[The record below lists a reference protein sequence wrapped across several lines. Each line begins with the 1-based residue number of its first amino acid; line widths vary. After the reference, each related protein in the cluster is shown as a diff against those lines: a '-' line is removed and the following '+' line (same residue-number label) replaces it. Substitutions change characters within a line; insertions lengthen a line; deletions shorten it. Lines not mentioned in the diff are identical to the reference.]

1 MKQHPSSLVM
11 YFRSRRWVGLL
22 TCLLVIGMGVI
33 RPRTL
38 NAATGELPRR
48 EAVEKRLQE
57 IETSALASETRQA
70 GKENLTQTLAALQA
84 VADLQA
90 QARSIAEQAQAAP
103 RESERLKAQ
112 IASGVPGVS
121 PLVGSG
127 TPLFVLEQTLAR
139 AQAEVKTLQDKQAA
153 EQAEAERLQA
163 RRKDLPARLAVVKQR
178 VEMLSE
184 QLTALGAEADE
195 SRVWLLS
202 AQLAQAQEEV
212 RLRQLELDHLEAFV
226 EVNRLRRDLLALRLG
241 AAEVE
246 LESCRRL
253 VDDRRRQEAE
263 AAAAQARELARDLG
277 VASPLLA
284 ALAEENTAWAE
295 KRRAGAVRL
304 EEIGRESASLTQI
317 MTRLQ
322 DDHRALRDRLQAIGF
337 SDAIGLL
344 LRVKRAELPSAS
356 RFRQGTEQRAQEIAQ
371 GQLELI
377 ELEENLANLRDLD
390 GRARDLAASALA
402 GTAPDQGRELERKI
416 KALLRARRE
425 ILESSQRDL
434 STRLTRLVDLDTLA
448 RQVARKR
455 DEFASFIDERVLWI
469 RSTQPVGVG
478 DAVRLVR
485 GLAWLF
491 HPTRWV
497 SVAIALWQGLWQNPL
512 LLLSLL
518 SCWGVVL
525 AARRHINH
533 RLAQIASQV
542 QRAATDSFRMT
553 LETFLLTV
561 LWAAPWPMLMWVLNM
576 GMTMAPGVEPF
587 IDGVA
592 ARLAGLALPVWG
604 LEIFRQVFRP
614 DGLAERHCR
623 WNLGE
628 VHPLLRRQA
637 RLLGM
642 VVVPLL
648 FLSQVVTDL
657 APDAAQASLG
667 RWLVIAVLL
676 TSAWLADPLVRPS
689 GPVMTL
695 LGKQSQERLL
705 FRLRYLVFFLG
716 VVGPV
721 LLAVGCLLGYV
732 YTAQH
737 LWMKAVA
744 TLAWIL
750 GAGLLYGLTWRALH
764 VHRRTLALHKSQIMR
779 AVHDPATSGAG
790 PASETAAPAPGAAG
804 SPAGPVI
811 PGAPAGPAE
820 PSIFQIS
827 TQTENLLYV
836 CLLVA
841 LVVGVFHIWV
851 DVFPALRI
859 LDRVKLWTT
868 ETQVLE
874 TLTAPDGTERR
885 EWVQRTVDITLFH
898 LFLAVGIGFLTVT
911 ATRNLPGFIEF
922 AVLQRLQ
929 VDAGVKFAVRTLAS
943 YLIGV
948 LGFVFVMETIGLG
961 WDKIQWLAAG
971 ISVGLG
977 FGLQEIFA
985 NFVSGLILLFEQPL
999 RVGDIVTVGD
1009 VTGAVTRIQIR
1020 ATTLMNAD
1028 RKEVVIPNK
1037 ELITGRLMN
1046 WTLTDRILRITFPV
1060 GVAYGS
1066 DPENVTH
1073 HLMHAAR
1080 THPRVLVDPAPQVVM
1095 TGFGDSSLNFEV
1107 RVYISG
1113 MDNFPLFQTDMNQ
1126 RIYATLR
1133 ANGIEIPFPQRELTI
1148 KNWGPGPG
1156 GSGVG
1161 PTPGRAPE

>member
-1 MKQHPSSLVM
+1 M
-11 YFRSRRWVGLL
+11 
-22 TCLLVIGMGVI
+22 
-33 RPRTL
+33 
-38 NAATGELPRR
+38 
-48 EAVEKRLQE
+48 VEKRLQE
-57 IETSALASETRQA
+57 LETLPLASETRQIIRD
-70 GKENLTQTLAALQA
+70 NLTQTLAALQA
-84 VADLQA
+84 IADLQA
-90 QARSIAEQAQAAP
+90 QARAIAEQAQAAP
-103 RESERLKAQ
+103 RDSERLKAQ

-121 PLVGSG
+121 PLVGTG
-127 TPLFVLEQTLAR
+127 TPLIVLEQTLAR
-139 AQAEVKTLQDKQAA
+139 AQADVKTLQDKQAA

-163 RRKDLPARLAVVKQR
+163 RRKDLPPRLAAARQR
-178 VEMLSE
+178 VEALTE
-184 QLTALGAEADE
+184 QLTGLGAEAEE
-195 SRVWLLS
+195 SRVWLLA
-202 AQLAQAQEEV
+202 AQRAQAQEEA
-212 RLRQLELDHLEAFV
+212 RLRQLELDHLESFI

-241 AAEVE
+241 AAEIEV
-246 LESCRRL
+246 ESCRRL

-263 AAAAQARELARDLG
+263 RAAAQARELARDLG

-295 KRRAGAVRL
+295 KRRAGAIRL
-304 EEIGRESASLTQI
+304 EEIGREAASLSQI
-317 MTRLQ
+317 LTRLQ

-344 LRVKRAELPSAS
+344 LRVKRAELPSAA
-356 RFRQGTEQRAQEIAQ
+356 RFRQGAEQRAQEIAQ

-377 ELEENLANLRDLD
+377 ELEENLAALRDLD
-390 GRARDLAASALA
+390 ARARELAAGALA
-402 GTAPDQGRELERKI
+402 GAAPDRGQELESKI

-455 DEFASFIDERVLWI
+455 DEFAAFIDERVLWI
-469 RSTQPVGVG
+469 RSTQPVGVS
-478 DAVRLVR
+478 DLMRFLR
-485 GLAWLF
+485 GLAWIF
-491 HPTRWV
+491 SPARWAA
-497 SVAIALWQGLWQNPL
+497 VAGALWQGLRQKPL
-512 LLLSLL
+512 LLMAGLAL
-518 SCWGVVL
+518 WGLVL
-525 AARRHINH
+525 AARLGINR
-533 RLAQIASQV
+533 RLADIAGQV
-542 QRAATDSFRMT
+542 QRAATDNFRMT

-561 LWAAPWPMLMWVLNM
+561 VWAAPWPILMGVLSM
-576 GMTMAPGVEPF
+576 GLTLVPNSEPLV
-587 IDGVA
+587 DGMA

-604 LEIFRQVFRP
+604 LEVFRQVFRP
-614 DGLAERHCR
+614 DGLAERHCH

-628 VHPLLRRQA
+628 AHPLLRRQA
-637 RLLGM
+637 RWLGLI
-642 VVVPLL
+642 VVPLL
-648 FLSQVVTDL
+648 FCTQVVTDF
-657 APDAAQASLG
+657 APDAVQASLG
-667 RWLVIAVLL
+667 RWLTIAVLL
-676 TSAWLADPLVRPS
+676 ASAWLIDPLVRPT
-689 GPVMTL
+689 GPVMSR
-695 LGKQSQERLL
+695 LGKHSQERLL
-705 FRLRYLVFFLG
+705 YRLRYLLFFLG
-716 VVGPV
+716 VVGPL

-750 GAGLLYGLTWRALH
+750 GAGLLYGLVWRALH

-779 AVHDPATSGAG
+779 AIADPAAVGEGGAAVGG
-790 PASETAAPAPGAAG
+790 PAPALTPPGMPATGTMSGAPGAA
-804 SPAGPVI
+804 A
-811 PGAPAGPAE
+811 AE

-841 LVVGVFHIWV
+841 LVVGVYHIWV

-874 TLTAPDGTERR
+874 TLTGPDGAERR
-885 EWVQRTVDITLFH
+885 EWVQRTVDITLFD

-911 ATRNLPGFIEF
+911 ATRNVPGFIEF
-922 AVLQRLQ
+922 AVLQRLDID
-929 VDAGVKFAVRTLAS
+929 VGMKFAVRTLAS

-948 LGFVFVMETIGLG
+948 LGFVVVMETIGLG

-985 NFVSGLILLFEQPL
+985 NFVSGLILLFERPL

-1020 ATTLMNAD
+1020 ATTLLNAD

-1046 WTLTDRILRITFPV
+1046 WTLTDPILRITFPV

-1066 DPENVTH
+1066 DPETVAH

-1095 TGFGDSSLNFEV
+1095 TGFGESSLNFEV
-1107 RVYISG
+1107 RVFIAG
-1113 MDNFPLFQTDMNQ
+1113 MDNFPLFQNDMNQ

-1133 ANGIEIPFPQRELTI
+1133 ANGIEIPFPQRDVTI
-1148 KNWGPGPG
+1148 KNWRPGPG
-1156 GSGVG
+1156 DG
-1161 PTPGRAPE
+1161 PAGPPPGRLPE